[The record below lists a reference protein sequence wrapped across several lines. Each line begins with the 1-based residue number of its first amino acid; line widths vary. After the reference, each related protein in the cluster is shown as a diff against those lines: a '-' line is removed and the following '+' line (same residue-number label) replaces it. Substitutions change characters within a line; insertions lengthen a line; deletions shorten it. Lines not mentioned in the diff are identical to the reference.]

1 MLMEKLKADL
11 LAFRK
16 AHDGDATKLMT
27 TLVGEATAV
36 GKNIGNR
43 ITTDPEVIAL
53 VKKFVNNAEETKAH
67 MVRLGSDAVQVV
79 EREIEILKGYLPK
92 QMDEHELKAEIENF
106 VKTAPAAAMKDV
118 MAFLKEKF
126 AGLYDG
132 KKASDITK
140 ETLSKKD

>member
-1 MLMEKLKADL
+1 
-11 LAFRK
+11 
-16 AHDGDATKLMT
+16 
-27 TLVGEATAV
+27 
-36 GKNIGNR
+36 
-43 ITTDPEVIAL
+43 

-67 MVRLGSDAVQVV
+67 MIRLGSDAVNVV

-106 VKTAPAAAMKDV
+106 LKTAPAAAMKDV
-118 MAFLKEKF
+118 MAYLKEKF